1 MTKQE
6 IEKLSGDWADN
17 FDTSD
22 PTFAKI
28 KRQTAEISYRKGAE
42 MVNEKQPYSADDMTD
57 FAEWSS
63 NHQHLLWDNGKYL
76 RYAECLRI
84 WEESKNGK

>member
-1 MTKQE
+1 MDKET
-6 IEKLSGDWADN
+6 IERAANDWADN

-42 MVNEKQPYSADDMTD
+42 MVNYRQPYSAEDMKAFAIYCRAKLPSWIVSIDD
-57 FAEWSS
+57 E
-63 NHQHLLWDNGKYL
+63 LIKL
-76 RYAECLRI
+76 
-84 WEESKNGK
+84 WEESK